1 MQLPI
6 HVRTTT
12 SASTDTGANRTH
24 ATLLWLLLG
33 LFLFRVAAQ
42 LAAAATALP
51 FLPPFEAWHSGA
63 LPYPALVVAQ
73 IAIVA
78 VYAWMARG
86 IAVGRTRPRPRLGR
100 FLLVFGGV
108 YFAFMVARL
117 ALGATLLVESSWWRA
132 PIPSSFH
139 LVLAGFLIV
148 AGHFHASRR

>member
-1 MQLPI
+1 M
-6 HVRTTT
+6 T
-12 SASTDTGANRTH
+12 SSAATDTGANPAH

-33 LFLFRVAAQ
+33 FFCFRVVAQ
-42 LAAAATALP
+42 LAAAVTPLP

-73 IAIVA
+73 VAIVA

-108 YFAFMVARL
+108 YFAFMLARL
-117 ALGATLLVESSWWRA
+117 VLGVTFLSELSWWRA
-132 PIPSSFH
+132 LIPSIFH